1 MASVRP
7 PAISTS
13 EADSREDDSTKY
25 MSLSDPPVDGQLV
38 EHAGK
43 KYKTVREGRGYILIP
58 PDAPLET
65 DPKANKNGTIQASS
79 IFYNPIQQYNRDL
92 SVLAI
97 RAFGEDYLASK
108 RKELERKEARR
119 RDKKQRKETCDRKAT
134 GNEDTE
140 RIAKRRKVGSESYT
154 TEGPIVSSSAPD
166 SSGEQNE
173 RTDPVDAV
181 TDEINADEVPDDD
194 LIACESSM
202 AQPENQNGSQLTP
215 EDKPDVKETTRSP
228 RFEILD
234 ALSASGLRA
243 LRYSQELPF
252 VTNVTAN
259 DLSPK
264 AVETIK
270 LNVVHNKLDGKIR
283 TTIGNANAHMYQSVA
298 QEGVGGPDYAQRQY
312 QVIDLDP
319 YGTAVPFLDAAVQA
333 VADGGLLCVTCTDT
347 GVFNSIG
354 WPEKAFSLYG
364 GLPIKGDH
372 FAEGGLRLIL
382 HAIATAAA
390 KYGLAIEPLLSLS
403 IDYYARLFVRVR
415 KSPAE
420 VKFLAGKT
428 MLVYNCD
435 AGCGAWQTQPLG
447 RHSPQQGK
455 KGNVYFKYSLAQA
468 PSASPKCSHC
478 GFKTHL
484 CGPMYGGPLHSPA
497 FIERILD
504 YLPELDKT
512 TYPTIDRIEGMLV
525 TALEETDFYEEKY
538 VETASDEQKIGLARI
553 DPSVID
559 HHPFYL
565 IASSLARVLR
575 CQAPSD
581 AQLKGALL
589 HAGYRV
595 TRSHTKPG
603 TIKTDAPWSDIW
615 RIMTEWIRQHSPL
628 HEGSLK
634 ETNAGWHILRKT
646 GYFQDTDKAETVD
659 GPKDNSSQAS
669 VQPDRNGEAIDAP
682 AKGEGGS
689 GNPKVVF
696 DGKLGRDKQSKRLV
710 RYQVNP
716 RANWG
721 PMTRAK

>member
-1 MASVRP
+1 
-7 PAISTS
+7 
-13 EADSREDDSTKY
+13 
-25 MSLSDPPVDGQLV
+25 MSLSDPPVDGQFV
-38 EHAGK
+38 EHASK
-43 KYKTVREGRGYILIP
+43 KYKTVQEGRAYILIP

-79 IFYNPIQQYNRDL
+79 VFYNPIQQYNRDL

-97 RAFGEDYLASK
+97 RAFSEDYLAKK
-108 RKELERKEARR
+108 RKELERKEAKRR
-119 RDKKQRKETCDRKAT
+119 NRNQKKEARQRDAT
-134 GNEDTE
+134 EGEDTE
-140 RIAKRRKVGSESYT
+140 RSAKRRKVDSESHAT
-154 TEGPIVSSSAPD
+154 HDPIPPSSALNG
-166 SSGEQNE
+166 SVEQKD
-173 RTDPVDAV
+173 RADPVDIV
-181 TDEINADEVPDDD
+181 VDEINTDELPDDD

-202 AQPENQNGSQLTP
+202 AQAETQNGSHHPSKVKT
-215 EDKPDVKETTRSP
+215 DTKETIRSP

-252 VTNVTAN
+252 VTSVTAN

-270 LNVVHNKLDGKIR
+270 LNIEHNKLHGKIR

-333 VADGGLLCVTCTDT
+333 IADEGLLCVTCTDT

-364 GLPIKGDH
+364 GVPIKGDH

-382 HAIATAAA
+382 HAICSAAA
-390 KYGLAIEPLLSLS
+390 KYGAAIEPLLSLS
-403 IDYYARLFVRVR
+403 IDYYARVFVRVR

-428 MLVYNCD
+428 VLVYNCD
-435 AGCGAWQTQPLG
+435 AGCGAWKTQPLA
-447 RHSPQQGK
+447 RHTTQQGK
-455 KGNVYFKYSLAQA
+455 KGNVYFKHSLAQA
-468 PSASPKCSHC
+468 PTASPNCSHC
-478 GFKTHL
+478 DFKTHL
-484 CGPMYGGPLHSPA
+484 TGPMYGGPLHNPA

-504 YLPELDKT
+504 YLPELDKKV
-512 TYPTIDRIEGMLV
+512 YPTIDRLEGMLV
-525 TALEETDFYEEKY
+525 TALEETDLYGEKY
-538 VETASDEQKIGLARI
+538 VESGPDKENTGLARI
-553 DPSVID
+553 DPTLID
-559 HHPFYL
+559 HHPFYFK
-565 IASSLARVLR
+565 ASSLAKVLH

-595 TRSHTKPG
+595 ARSHTKPG
-603 TIKTDAPWSDIW
+603 TIKTDAPWSAIW

-634 ETNAGWHILRKT
+634 ETMAGWQVLRKT
-646 GYFQDTDKAETVD
+646 GYFQDTDKAATAD
-659 GPKDNSSQAS
+659 GPESIATKKAE
-669 VQPDRNGEAIDAP
+669 QPDSDKKGTGSPTGNGE
-682 AKGEGGS
+682 GT
-689 GNPKVVF
+689 GNFKVVF
-696 DGKLGRDKQSKRLV
+696 DEKLGRDKQSKRLV
-710 RYQVNP
+710 RYQTNP

-721 PMTRAK
+721 PMTRAKSSR